1 MQLQNSPSARLR
13 AWRIK
18 QREYKTKIKEHE
30 LEKHAN
36 QNHRKTTEFH
46 EFSLV
51 RGVNA
56 FITNDVRAN
65 ETDVKRR

>member
-1 MQLQNSPSARLR
+1 MSFHRKWCSDEAEFAQNSPSTRLR

-36 QNHRKTTEFH
+36 QNHRKSTCFDGMTF
-46 EFSLV
+46 LV
-51 RGVNA
+51 HALYFN
-56 FITNDVRAN
+56 
-65 ETDVKRR
+65 

>member
-1 MQLQNSPSARLR
+1 MQLQNSPSVRLR
-13 AWRIK
+13 AWRMK
-18 QREYKTKIKEHE
+18 QREYKTEIKENE

-51 RGVNA
+51 RGANV
-56 FITNDVRAN
+56 FIANDVRAN
-65 ETDVKRR
+65 KTDVKRR